1 MNLHGERR
9 FLLVACRSQSTDGN
23 QTQFIP
29 LYYYSAVE
37 KKKTLFE
44 SWKCFSQWK
53 QSKHCQFF
61 LFWFPFAVS
70 ISAILLKTNTQ
81 RELKAELLLGSW
93 SGAWEKQDRT
103 ATADSAE
110 LET

>member
-1 MNLHGERR
+1 MNLHGERL

-29 LYYYSAVE
+29 LYYYSPG

-61 LFWFPFAVS
+61 FGS
-70 ISAILLKTNTQ
+70 ISAILLKTNAQ

-103 ATADSAE
+103 ATADSGE